1 MEKTLRNIAIC
12 FTAGAVGGW
21 ATVLVATLIPATG
34 IVEAT
39 GSHAHI
45 EMHPMWILNPLDTYR
60 LMVWGGLFGLFFLLT
75 VVKQLDWKVWVGLVV
90 VLAGPYAAFTLLGV
104 KGDDGAAMMS
114 SPMALIVVLLYLAL
128 LMITPMWRERPWWL
142 FGLVVGV
149 IAGSSSL
156 FIMFPIKM
164 GAAMFGGMAAGPTT
178 IPWVI
183 AFNLVYGLVTAYFVM
198 RAKLVQ

>member
-1 MEKTLRNIAIC
+1 MEKALRNIAIC

-21 ATVLVATLIPATG
+21 FTVLVATLIPATG

-39 GSHAHI
+39 GSHAKI
-45 EMHPMWILNPLDTYR
+45 DMHPMWILDPVSTYR

-75 VVKQLDWKVWVGLVV
+75 AVKTWDWKIWIGLVV
-90 VLAGPYAAFTLLGV
+90 VLGGPYALYTLLGV
-104 KGDDGAAMMS
+104 KAEDGVALMS
-114 SPMALIVVLLYLAL
+114 SPVALIVVLLYLLL
-128 LMITPMWRERPWWL
+128 LMVTPLWRDRPWWL

-149 IAGSSSL
+149 IAGTSSL

-164 GAAMFGGMAAGPTT
+164 GAGMFGGMMAGPGT

-183 AFNLVYGLVTAYFVM
+183 IFNLFYGVSSAYFIL
-198 RAKLVQ
+198 RAKLN

>member
-21 ATVLVATLIPATG
+21 ATTLVATLIPATG

-45 EMHPMWILNPLDTYR
+45 EMHPMWILSPVDTYR

-75 VVKQLDWKVWVGLVV
+75 AVKKLDWKIWIGLVV
-90 VLAGPYAAFTLLGV
+90 ILAGPYALFTLLGV
-104 KGDDGAAMMS
+104 KSEDGTALMA
-114 SPMALIVVLLYLAL
+114 SPMALIVVLLFLAL
-128 LMITPMWRERPWWL
+128 LVVTPIWRDRPWWL

-164 GAAMFGGMAAGPTT
+164 GAAMFAGMGAGPTT
-178 IPWVI
+178 VPWVM

-198 RAKLVQ
+198 RAKLVH